1 MHTPHRLP
9 FVLAFLALSACA
21 APEQDPETAPP
32 MDAAA
37 MKDTIEAREREWSA
51 AFLTG
56 DGAAVAALYT
66 EDAASIPPTGD
77 WHRGR
82 AAIAQ
87 DLQPRFDS
95 VTFAT
100 REDVTD
106 EVIPLGPDYAFEVG
120 HYNSSGTYKVGG
132 KPSTSSGRYVV
143 LWRKDADGI
152 WRIHRDIGTEA
163 PAEAPAAP

>member
-1 MHTPHRLP
+1 MYTPRRFCSFL
-9 FVLAFLALSACA
+9 VLLALSACA
-21 APEQDPETAPP
+21 APDPDPETAAPV
-32 MDAAA
+32 DAAA
-37 MKDTIEAREREWSA
+37 VKDTIQAREREWSA
-51 AFLTG
+51 AYLTG

-87 DLQPRFDS
+87 DMQPQFDS

-100 REDVTD
+100 REDITD
-106 EVIPLGPDYAFEVG
+106 EVIPLGPDHVFEVG
-120 HYNSSGTYKVGG
+120 HYTDSGTYKVGG

-143 LWRKDADGI
+143 LWRRDADGV
-152 WRIHRDIGTEA
+152 WRIHRDMGTEA
-163 PAEAPAAP
+163 PATP